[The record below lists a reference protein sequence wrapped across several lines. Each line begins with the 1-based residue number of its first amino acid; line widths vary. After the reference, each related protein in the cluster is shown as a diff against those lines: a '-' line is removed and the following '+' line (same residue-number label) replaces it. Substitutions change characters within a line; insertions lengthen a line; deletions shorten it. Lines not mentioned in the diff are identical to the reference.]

1 MRHRPILSLSAI
13 ASYIVVAVNA
23 AALPADTTSMASL
36 DYSQLP
42 ITEKPLFTPPVEE
55 VVDVLSRGLKSNFAT
70 VEVSAAPCP
79 DLTQPPFFLTS
90 PGLTGN
96 EKLVEIGGPP
106 YLVPRVQRDKLYDLA
121 ALLRHLRR
129 DPALLAGAGA
139 GPWPHIDVNCEG
151 IINLSVRNG
160 TVEQGTRIVSV
171 EPVGAP
177 KGQSGYLQRRLP
189 ASETRT
195 ALLGNYLL
203 SDGLPGQVI
212 KVVAKKRIGEAN
224 FITSIRETLKKHYG
238 DKVVGL
244 GGTFVLR
251 AGKVKHH
258 VMPDFSRAALCSD
271 ADVDAWLH
279 YFDMRAPIVHVGT
292 LVTGD
297 LGLDL
302 RVQHFHGFS
311 EHGDGG
317 HYHYD
322 VTPDAAHYEA
332 YFVLA
337 RAVVRVDPP
346 ADTHSMGRD

>member
-1 MRHRPILSLSAI
+1 MS
-13 ASYIVVAVNA
+13 
-23 AALPADTTSMASL
+23 SL
-36 DYSQLP
+36 DYAQLP
-42 ITEKPLFTPPVEE
+42 IAEKPLFVPPVEE
-55 VVDVLSRGLKSNFAT
+55 VVDVLSRGLKANFAT

-79 DLTQPPFFLTS
+79 DLTQAPFFLTS
-90 PGLTGN
+90 TGLTGN

-106 YLVPRVQRDKLYDLA
+106 YLVPKVQRDKLYDLA
-121 ALLRHLRR
+121 QLLRHLQR
-129 DPALLAGAGA
+129 DPAFLAGAGA
-139 GPWPHIDVNCEG
+139 GPWPHIGVNCEG
-151 IINLSVRNG
+151 IINLSLRNG
-160 TVEQGTRIVSV
+160 TVDQGTRIVSV

-177 KGQSGYLQRRLP
+177 KGKSGYLQRQLP

-212 KVVAKKRIGEAN
+212 KVVAKNRTGEAN

-244 GGTFVLR
+244 GGTFVLLE
-251 AGKVKHH
+251 GKVKHH
-258 VMPDFSRAALCSD
+258 VMPDFSARALCSD
-271 ADVDAWLH
+271 DDVDAWLH
-279 YFDMRAPIVHVGT
+279 YFEMRAPITHVGT

-297 LGLDL
+297 MGLDL

-311 EHGDGG
+311 QHGDGG

-322 VTPDAAHYEA
+322 TTPAAAHYEG

-337 RAVVRVDPP
+337 RSLVRVDQPKE
-346 ADTHSMGRD
+346 THAVGRD